1 MIRNEQDYNQAL
13 HLFKQDRE
21 VTAKQREA
29 LVAAGLTP
37 DEVATAMEPLL
48 TFQEQLTEE
57 ITWYENVLRHSF
69 SPARRLTDLG
79 RLLIA
84 SRIAS
89 GLNQKQLAKQL
100 GVSEAQVSRDE
111 RNEYRGITLE
121 RAQHIL
127 DELQATVTTTLDDV
141 QSRHAEFR
149 SRRRKDPEQK
159 ATALHDAG

>member
-1 MIRNEQDYNQAL
+1 MIRNENDYNQAL
-13 HLFKQDRE
+13 RLFKQDGE
-21 VTAKQREA
+21 VTAKQREG

-37 DEVATAMEPLL
+37 EEVATAMEPLL

-57 ITWYENVLRHSF
+57 ITWYENVLRQSF

-84 SRIAS
+84 SRIAI
-89 GLNQKQLAKQL
+89 GLNQKELAKLL

-111 RNEYRGITLE
+111 RNEYHGITLE

-127 DELQATVTTTLDDV
+127 DVLQATVTTTLDSV
-141 QSRHAEFR
+141 PSRRAGSP
-149 SRRRKDPEQK
+149 SRRRKDPERK
-159 ATALHDAG
+159 VTAP